1 MTCCAAHTMS
11 VRAPLKP
18 PQGKE
23 HWSMLSSGKGERGRF
38 VDGGVVAN
46 NPTIAGISFLQRI
59 YPGSN
64 MTNTAVLSLGCGS
77 CWSSSGLP
85 TAGGQLGAAGPMVE
99 IMMGANCDTAAA
111 AGEMLYRTVSI
122 ATSAQLVAGLSA
134 LLWRETWASTSAQL
148 DMWTGLV
155 GVDFGAVESLPVCPG
170 CRGGPVLLPL

>member
-1 MTCCAAHTMS
+1 MVCAPCCCCAAHCMA
-11 VRAPLKP
+11 VRAPLQSVKNEE
-18 PQGKE
+18 K
-23 HWSMLSSGKGERGRF
+23 WSMLSGGNGKRGHF

-85 TAGGQLGAAGPMVE
+85 PAGGPLRVAAPMID

-111 AGEMLYRTVSI
+111 AGEMLYRTVSESYQHLQLRCTLQDARQI
-122 ATSAQLVAGLSA
+122 FICLMHYMLDASKDSVSAC
-134 LLWRETWASTSAQL
+134 
-148 DMWTGLV
+148 
-155 GVDFGAVESLPVCPG
+155 AVLQRQHCVSMLHEAF
-170 CRGGPVLLPL
+170 